1 MIIKIWSDIMCPFCY
16 IGKRNFENALAQF
29 SRAADLEIEWK
40 SFQLDP
46 TIPKMKQREDVY
58 EFLATSKGISIE
70 DSKAMHENLVRMA
83 KTVGLEYNFDRAV
96 IANSFDAHRLIQFA
110 KSKGLGDE
118 IEEALFAAYFT
129 NGLDMSDLDTLAEIG
144 SSIGLSP
151 IELETILHSEDFSSE
166 VQNDILEAQKYGV
179 RGVPYFVLD
188 DKYAISGAQPSSVFL
203 EALEKTFNSSF

>member
-1 MIIKIWSDIMCPFCY
+1 MKIKIWSDIMCPFCY

-29 SRAADLEIEWK
+29 GRADELEIEWK

-46 TIPKMKQREDVY
+46 TIPKMKQRVDVY
-58 EFLATSKGISIE
+58 EYLATSKGISIE
-70 DSKAMHENLVRMA
+70 DSKAMHENVVRMA
-83 KTVGLEYNFDRAV
+83 KSVGLEYNFDRAV

-129 NGLDMSDLDTLAEIG
+129 NGLDISDLDTLTKIG

-151 IELETILHSEDFSSE
+151 IELETILHSEDFKSE

-203 EALEKTFNSSF
+203 EALEKTFNS

>member
-1 MIIKIWSDIMCPFCY
+1 MKIKIWSDIMCPFCY

-29 SRAADLEIEWK
+29 GRADELEIEWK

-46 TIPKMKQREDVY
+46 TIPKMKQRVDVY
-58 EFLATSKGISIE
+58 EYLATAKGISIE
-70 DSKAMHENLVRMA
+70 DSKAMHENVVRMA
-83 KTVGLEYNFDRAV
+83 KSVGLEYNFDRAV

-129 NGLDMSDLDTLAEIG
+129 NGLDMSDLDTLTKIG

-151 IELETILHSEDFSSE
+151 IELETILHSEDFKSE

-203 EALEKTFNSSF
+203 EALEKTFNS

>member
-1 MIIKIWSDIMCPFCY
+1 MKIKIWSDIMCPFCY

-29 SRAADLEIEWK
+29 GRAGDLEIEWK

-46 TIPKMKQREDVY
+46 TIPKMKQRVDVY
-58 EFLATSKGISIE
+58 EYLATSKGISIE
-70 DSKAMHENLVRMA
+70 DSKAMHENVVRMA
-83 KTVGLEYNFDRAV
+83 KSVGLEYNFDRAV

-118 IEEALFAAYFT
+118 IEETLFAAYFT

-144 SSIGLSP
+144 GSIGLSP
-151 IELETILHSEDFSSE
+151 VELETILHSEDFSSE

-203 EALEKTFNSSF
+203 EALEKTFNS

>member
-1 MIIKIWSDIMCPFCY
+1 MKIKIWSDIMCPFCY

-29 SRAADLEIEWK
+29 GRAYELEIEWK

-46 TIPKMKQREDVY
+46 TIPKMKQRVDVY
-58 EFLATSKGISIE
+58 EYLATSKGISIE
-70 DSKAMHENLVRMA
+70 DSKAMHENVVRMA
-83 KTVGLEYNFDRAV
+83 KSVGLEYNFDRAV

-110 KSKGLGDE
+110 KTKGLGDE
-118 IEEALFAAYFT
+118 IEETLFAAYFT

-151 IELETILHSEDFSSE
+151 VELETILHSEDFSSE

-203 EALEKTFNSSF
+203 EALEKTFNS

>member
-1 MIIKIWSDIMCPFCY
+1 MKIKIWSDIMCPFCY

-29 SRAADLEIEWK
+29 GRADELEIEWK

-46 TIPKMKQREDVY
+46 TIPKMKERADVY
-58 EFLATSKGISIE
+58 EYLATSKGISIE
-70 DSKAMHENLVRMA
+70 DSKAMHENVVRMA
-83 KTVGLEYNFDRAV
+83 KSVGLEYNFDRAV

-118 IEEALFAAYFT
+118 IEETLFAAYFT

-144 SSIGLSP
+144 GSIGLSP
-151 IELETILHSEDFSSE
+151 VELETILHSEDFSSE

-203 EALEKTFNSSF
+203 EALEKTFNS

>member
-29 SRAADLEIEWK
+29 GRADELEIEWK

-46 TIPKMKQREDVY
+46 TIPKMKQRVDVY
-58 EFLATSKGISIE
+58 EYLATSKGISIE
-70 DSKAMHENLVRMA
+70 DSKAMHENVVRMA
-83 KTVGLEYNFDRAV
+83 KSVGLEYNFDRAV

-110 KSKGLGDE
+110 KSKGLGNE
-118 IEEALFAAYFT
+118 IEETLFAAYFT
-129 NGLDMSDLDTLAEIG
+129 NGLDMSNLDTLIEIG

-151 IELETILHSEDFSSE
+151 VELETILHSEDFSSE

-203 EALEKTFNSSF
+203 EALEKMFNS

>member
-1 MIIKIWSDIMCPFCY
+1 MKIKIWSDIMCPFCY

-29 SRAADLEIEWK
+29 SRADELEIEWK
-40 SFQLDP
+40 SFQLDS
-46 TIPKMKQREDVY
+46 TIPKMKERVDVY
-58 EFLATSKGISIE
+58 EYLAKSKGFSIE
-70 DSKAMHENLVRMA
+70 DSKAMHENVVRMA

-110 KSKGLGDE
+110 KTKGLGDE
-118 IEEALFAAYFT
+118 IEETLFAAYFT

-151 IELETILHSEDFSSE
+151 VELETILHSEDFSSE

-203 EALEKTFNSSF
+203 EALEKTFNS

>member
-1 MIIKIWSDIMCPFCY
+1 MKIKIWSDIMCPFCY

-29 SRAADLEIEWK
+29 GRADELEIEWK

-46 TIPKMKQREDVY
+46 TIPKMKQRVDVY
-58 EFLATSKGISIE
+58 EYLATSKGISIE
-70 DSKAMHENLVRMA
+70 DSKAMHENVVRMA
-83 KTVGLEYNFDRAV
+83 KSVGLEYNFDRAV

-118 IEEALFAAYFT
+118 IEETLFAAYFT

-144 SSIGLSP
+144 GSIGLSP
-151 IELETILHSEDFSSE
+151 VELETILHSEDFSSE

-203 EALEKTFNSSF
+203 EALEKMFNS

>member
-1 MIIKIWSDIMCPFCY
+1 MKIKIWSDIMCPFCY

-29 SRAADLEIEWK
+29 NRAGELEIEWK

-46 TIPKMKQREDVY
+46 TIPKMKQRVDVY
-58 EFLATSKGISIE
+58 EYLATSKGISIE
-70 DSKAMHENLVRMA
+70 DSKAMHENVVRMA
-83 KTVGLEYNFDRAV
+83 KSVGLEYNFDRAV

-110 KSKGLGDE
+110 KTKGLGDE
-118 IEEALFAAYFT
+118 IEETLFAAYFT

-151 IELETILHSEDFSSE
+151 VELETILHSEDFSSE

-203 EALEKTFNSSF
+203 EALEKTFNS

>member
-1 MIIKIWSDIMCPFCY
+1 MKIKIWSDIMCPFCY

-29 SRAADLEIEWK
+29 GRAYELEIEWK

-46 TIPKMKQREDVY
+46 TIPKMKQRVDVY
-58 EFLATSKGISIE
+58 EYLATSKGISIE
-70 DSKAMHENLVRMA
+70 DSKAMHENVVRMA
-83 KTVGLEYNFDRAV
+83 KSVGLEYNFDRAV

-110 KSKGLGDE
+110 KTKGLGDE
-118 IEEALFAAYFT
+118 IEETLFAAYFT

-151 IELETILHSEDFSSE
+151 VELETILNSEDFSSE

-203 EALEKTFNSSF
+203 EALEKTFNS

>member
-1 MIIKIWSDIMCPFCY
+1 MKIKIWSDIMCPFCY

-29 SRAADLEIEWK
+29 GRADELEIEWK

-46 TIPKMKQREDVY
+46 TIPKMKQRVDVY
-58 EFLATSKGISIE
+58 EHLATAKGISIE
-70 DSKAMHENLVRMA
+70 DSKAMHENVVRMA

-118 IEEALFAAYFT
+118 IEETLFAAYFT

-151 IELETILHSEDFSSE
+151 VELETILHSEDFSSE
-166 VQNDILEAQKYGV
+166 VQNDIIEAQKYGV

-203 EALEKTFNSSF
+203 EALEKTFNS

>member
-1 MIIKIWSDIMCPFCY
+1 MKIKIWSDIMCPFCY
-16 IGKRNFENALAQF
+16 IGKRNFENSLAQF
-29 SRAADLEIEWK
+29 NRAGELEIEWK

-46 TIPKMKQREDVY
+46 TIPKMKQRVDVY
-58 EFLATSKGISIE
+58 EYLATSKGISIE
-70 DSKAMHENLVRMA
+70 DSKAMHENVVRMA
-83 KTVGLEYNFDRAV
+83 KSVGLEYNFDRAV

-110 KSKGLGDE
+110 KTKGLGDE
-118 IEEALFAAYFT
+118 IEETLFAAYFT

-151 IELETILHSEDFSSE
+151 VELETILHSEDFSSE

-203 EALEKTFNSSF
+203 EALEKTFNS

>member
-1 MIIKIWSDIMCPFCY
+1 MCPFCY

-29 SRAADLEIEWK
+29 GRADELEIEWK

-46 TIPKMKQREDVY
+46 TIPKMKQRVDVY
-58 EFLATSKGISIE
+58 EYLATSKGISIE
-70 DSKAMHENLVRMA
+70 DSKAMHENVVRMA
-83 KTVGLEYNFDRAV
+83 KSVGLEYNFDRAV

-118 IEEALFAAYFT
+118 IEETLFAAYFT

-144 SSIGLSP
+144 GSIGLSP
-151 IELETILHSEDFSSE
+151 VELETILHSEDFSSE
-166 VQNDILEAQKYGV
+166 VQNDILEAQKYGL

-203 EALEKTFNSSF
+203 EALEKTFNS

>member
-1 MIIKIWSDIMCPFCY
+1 MKIKIWSDIMCPFCY

-29 SRAADLEIEWK
+29 SRADELEIEWK

-46 TIPKMKQREDVY
+46 TIPKMKQRVDVY
-58 EFLATSKGISIE
+58 EYLATSKGISIE
-70 DSKAMHENLVRMA
+70 DSKAMHENVVRMA
-83 KTVGLEYNFDRAV
+83 KSVGLEYNFDRAV

-110 KSKGLGDE
+110 KSKGLGNE
-118 IEEALFAAYFT
+118 IEETLFAAYFT
-129 NGLDMSDLDTLAEIG
+129 NGLDMSDLGTLTKIG

-151 IELETILHSEDFSSE
+151 VELETILHSEDFSSE

-203 EALEKTFNSSF
+203 EALEKTFNS

>member
-1 MIIKIWSDIMCPFCY
+1 MKIKIWSDIMCPFCY

-29 SRAADLEIEWK
+29 SRADELEIEWK

-46 TIPKMKQREDVY
+46 TIPKMKQRVDVY
-58 EFLATSKGISIE
+58 EYLATSKGISIE
-70 DSKAMHENLVRMA
+70 DSKAMHENVVRMA
-83 KTVGLEYNFDRAV
+83 KSVGLEYNFDRAV

-118 IEEALFAAYFT
+118 IEETLFAAYFT

-144 SSIGLSP
+144 GSIGLSP

-203 EALEKTFNSSF
+203 EALEKTFNS

>member
-1 MIIKIWSDIMCPFCY
+1 MKIKIWSDIMCPFCY

-29 SRAADLEIEWK
+29 SRADELEIEWK

-46 TIPKMKQREDVY
+46 TIPKMKQRVDVY
-58 EFLATSKGISIE
+58 EYLATSKGISIE
-70 DSKAMHENLVRMA
+70 DSKAMHENVVRMA

-151 IELETILHSEDFSSE
+151 IELETILHSEDFSSQ

-203 EALEKTFNSSF
+203 EALEKTFNS

>member
-1 MIIKIWSDIMCPFCY
+1 MKIKIWSDIICPFCY

-29 SRAADLEIEWK
+29 GHADELEIEWK

-46 TIPKMKQREDVY
+46 TIPKMKERIDVY
-58 EFLATSKGISIE
+58 EYLATSKGISIE
-70 DSKAMHENLVRMA
+70 DSKAMHENVVRMA
-83 KTVGLEYNFDRAV
+83 KTVGLEYNFNRAV

-118 IEEALFAAYFT
+118 IEETLFAAYFT

-144 SSIGLSP
+144 SSIGLSQ
-151 IELETILHSEDFSSE
+151 IELETILYSEDFSSE

-203 EALEKTFNSSF
+203 EALEKTFNS

>member
-1 MIIKIWSDIMCPFCY
+1 MKIKIWSDIMCPFCY

-29 SRAADLEIEWK
+29 SRADELEIEWK

-46 TIPKMKQREDVY
+46 TIPKMKQRVDVY
-58 EFLATSKGISIE
+58 EYLATSKGISIE
-70 DSKAMHENLVRMA
+70 DSKAMHENVVRMA
-83 KTVGLEYNFDRAV
+83 KSVGLEYNFDRAV

-129 NGLDMSDLDTLAEIG
+129 NGLDMSDLDTLTKIG

-151 IELETILHSEDFSSE
+151 IELETILHSEDFKSE

-188 DKYAISGAQPSSVFL
+188 DKYAISGAQPSNVFL
-203 EALEKTFNSSF
+203 EALEKMFNS

>member
-1 MIIKIWSDIMCPFCY
+1 MKIKIWSDIMCPFCY

-29 SRAADLEIEWK
+29 GRADELEIEWK

-46 TIPKMKQREDVY
+46 TIPKMKQRVDVY
-58 EFLATSKGISIE
+58 EYLATSKGISIE
-70 DSKAMHENLVRMA
+70 DSKAMHENVVRMA
-83 KTVGLEYNFDRAV
+83 KSVGLEYNFDRAV

-118 IEEALFAAYFT
+118 IEETLFAAYFT

-144 SSIGLSP
+144 GSIGLSP
-151 IELETILHSEDFSSE
+151 VELETILHSEDFSSE

-203 EALEKTFNSSF
+203 EALEKTFNS